1 MPSPEVLLVNGDKM
15 ECSCCK
21 MVLTS
26 LEDSTNLLGG
36 TLRHDDETIDSEV
49 IEFETIKKN
58 IKMKVG
64 KRAMRIFV
72 WWVMMSFQ
80 FNFNFLYLLVIDP
93 SYRTGRVVTLRVILF
108 LITNF

>member
-49 IEFETIKKN
+49 IEF
-58 IKMKVG
+58 
-64 KRAMRIFV
+64 
-72 WWVMMSFQ
+72 
-80 FNFNFLYLLVIDP
+80 
-93 SYRTGRVVTLRVILF
+93 
-108 LITNF
+108 